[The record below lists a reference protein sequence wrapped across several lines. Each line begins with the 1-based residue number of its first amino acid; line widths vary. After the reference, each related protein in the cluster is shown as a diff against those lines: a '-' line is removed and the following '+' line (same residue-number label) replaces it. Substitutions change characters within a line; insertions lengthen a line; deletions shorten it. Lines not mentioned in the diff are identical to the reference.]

1 MRQIARMPRL
11 LRDGM
16 LHIAQSGPEARA
28 GKVAT
33 AGTAVVIEFVATSGK
48 TLALATGV
56 RLPSLSKRFPE
67 ALR

>member
-1 MRQIARMPRL
+1 
-11 LRDGM
+11 M
-16 LHIAQSGPEARA
+16 LHIAQSGLEARA

-33 AGTAVVIEFVATSGK
+33 AGTAFVTEFVATSGK
-48 TLALATGV
+48 TLALATRV